1 MDKRFWGW
9 LLMAVGAVGIVMSVV
24 SGIIYGVHDK
34 ISLQTMAVYGLL
46 GLCMFSTGIEFLR
59 RAAAH

>member
-1 MDKRFWGW
+1 
-9 LLMAVGAVGIVMSVV
+9 MAVGAVGIVMSVV